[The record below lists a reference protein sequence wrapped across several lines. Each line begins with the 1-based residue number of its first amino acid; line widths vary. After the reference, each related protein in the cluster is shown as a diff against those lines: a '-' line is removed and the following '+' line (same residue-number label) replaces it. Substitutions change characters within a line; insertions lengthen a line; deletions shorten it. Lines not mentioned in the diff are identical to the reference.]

1 MLRGDDIDVT
11 ISTLL
16 EQATEQGSQ
25 GFSLKNTL
33 VNETVVRE
41 AHSRLF
47 SVFVWTVTTQDMM
60 NNSAL
65 LPLPFFAPRPCAAC
79 SDSWSLLTV
88 FALGVDGVITNNPRF
103 AFSVPK
109 DTNPS
114 SEGYPAWQ
122 VCVCLCV
129 SPLPSPLCV
138 SFFPDNVMCP
148 PLWCAGGPQLAVI
161 VVGASLG
168 SFVLGLT
175 VLGLIVKCKSTQ
187 QRRSAG
193 FQQV

>member
-1 MLRGDDIDVT
+1 
-11 ISTLL
+11 
-16 EQATEQGSQ
+16 
-25 GFSLKNTL
+25 
-33 VNETVVRE
+33 
-41 AHSRLF
+41 
-47 SVFVWTVTTQDMM
+47 MM
-60 NNSAL
+60 NNM
-65 LPLPFFAPRPCAAC
+65 
-79 SDSWSLLTV
+79 

-114 SEGYPAWQ
+114 SEGYPAW
-122 VCVCLCV
+122 
-129 SPLPSPLCV
+129 
-138 SFFPDNVMCP
+138 
-148 PLWCAGGPQLAVI
+148 QLAVI